1 MNQRGRFYS
10 NEEPPPENLRQL
22 EEDVDSDT
30 EVELNENEINIKG
43 EANIVEEVMNG
54 IIPENSINNTTQRY
68 DESSDESE
76 DDYCVNKNSD
86 EKATILAMYKSRDGA
101 VWSKSSSISLSGRR
115 EALKTLFVY
124 RVVP

>member
-54 IIPENSINNTTQRY
+54 IIPENSINNTTQRD

-76 DDYCVNKNSD
+76 DDYCVN
-86 EKATILAMYKSRDGA
+86 EKPCIKVAMELCGPKVHPFPYRDA
-101 VWSKSSSISLSGRR
+101 EKH
-115 EALKTLFVY
+115 
-124 RVVP
+124 

>member
-43 EANIVEEVMNG
+43 EANIVEEVMDG

-68 DESSDESE
+68 DDSSDESE

-86 EKATILAMYKSRDGA
+86 EKATILAMYKSRDGT